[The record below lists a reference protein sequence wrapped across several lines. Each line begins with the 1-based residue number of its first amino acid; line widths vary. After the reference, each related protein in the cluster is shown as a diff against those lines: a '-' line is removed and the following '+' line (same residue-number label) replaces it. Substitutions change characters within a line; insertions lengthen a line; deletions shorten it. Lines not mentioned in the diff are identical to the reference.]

1 METSTVKQDL
11 VELVKN
17 LNLFKRKLK
26 ESDVEKKETLDV
38 INTTI
43 SKLNKHIDYCKS
55 KEKVLQRQFYDRDKL
70 HVVYYINVEALTVED
85 AENYVTDIYETV
97 NDGNDGSVI
106 NTIIQ
111 VRGEHFPPVEYHFPP
126 YQPKKKSDYV
136 NIK

>member
-1 METSTVKQDL
+1 METSTAKQDL

-43 SKLNKHIDYCKS
+43 SKLNEHIDYCKG

-70 HVVYYINVEALTVED
+70 HVVYYINVEELTDED
-85 AENYVTDIYETV
+85 AENYVTDMYEAV

-106 NTIIQ
+106 NTIFK

-126 YQPKKKSDYV
+126 YQPKKKSEYV